1 MKKSFLMLG
10 VAAMALAS
18 CTNEEVLNVA
28 ESRAIGFDAFVGK
41 PTKAE
46 ITTDN
51 LTTFQVYG
59 GYVKTES
66 VGTGT
71 NLTNVWENATVTKGE
86 TWKAAGDPK
95 YWAAGMTYQFAAYA
109 PAAVGVPMVNDD
121 NKNLNWTGI
130 KADAT
135 NQNDFIYDTD
145 EKTTNDPLDA
155 SPGNIAFTFGHQLA
169 MIKVTF
175 NSEFADEYKVTISD
189 LKVFGMNS
197 TANFTGSDRT
207 WSSHSGLINEEA
219 GFSGISSADAQGEA
233 AAVSD
238 NFIVIPQTSVE
249 KTMTVKFTATVFDKN
264 NTEFASHKFLGTI
277 APNWTN
283 GLVYN
288 YNVAIKPEGFTG
300 GGEGED
306 DIFVIEFGDPT
317 VDTWTEQGVQNGG
330 DITVQ

>member
-1 MKKSFLMLG
+1 MKKSFLMFG

-28 ESRAIGFDAFVGK
+28 DSRAIGFDAFVGK

-51 LTTFQVYG
+51 LGTFQVYG
-59 GYVKTES
+59 GYVKT
-66 VGTGT
+66 GTETT
-71 NLTNVWENATVTKGE
+71 NLTNVWENVVVTKDG

-95 YWAAGMTYQFAAYA
+95 YWVAGMTYQFAAYA
-109 PAAVGVPMVNDD
+109 PAAVGEPTVNDD
-121 NKNLNWTGI
+121 NKNLDWTGI
-130 KADAT
+130 KADAA
-135 NQNDFIYDTD
+135 NQNDFIYATASETTD
-145 EKTTNDPLDA
+145 AQLTT
-155 SPGNIAFTFGHQLA
+155 SPDNIAFTFGHQLA

-175 NSEFADEYKVTISD
+175 NSEFAAEYKVTISD

-197 TANFTGSDRT
+197 TADFTGSDKT
-207 WSSHSGLINEEA
+207 WSNHSGLIDEET
-219 GFSGISSADAQGEA
+219 GFSGISSANAQDKT

-238 NFIVIPQTSVE
+238 NFIVIPQTSAE
-249 KTMTVKFTATVFDKN
+249 KTMTVNFTATVFDEYESKV
-264 NTEFASHKFLGTI
+264 ASHKFSGTI
-277 APNWTN
+277 APKWTN

-288 YNVAIKPEGFTG
+288 YNVAIKPEGFTD

-317 VDTWTEQGVQNGG
+317 VDTWTEKGVQNGG

>member
-41 PTKAE
+41 PTKAA

-51 LTTFQVYG
+51 LGTFQVYG
-59 GYVKTES
+59 GYVTTGTE
-66 VGTGT
+66 TT

-109 PAAVGVPMVNDD
+109 PAAVGVPTVNDD

-135 NQNDFIYDTD
+135 NQNDFIYATASETTD
-145 EKTTNDPLDA
+145 DQLTT
-155 SPGNIAFTFGHQLA
+155 SPGNIAFTFKHQLA

-175 NSEFADEYKVTISD
+175 NSEFAAEYKVTISD

-197 TANFTGSDRT
+197 TADFTGSDKT
-207 WSSHSGLINEEA
+207 WGKRRDLISEET
-219 GFSGISSADAQGEA
+219 GFSGISSADAQGET

-238 NFIVIPQTSVE
+238 NFIVIPQTSAE

-264 NTEFASHKFLGTI
+264 STKFASHKFSGTI

-317 VDTWTEQGVQNGG
+317 VDEWTQQGVQDGG